1 MTTVSSL
8 TAVLFPDPRPC
19 YRGRERCGKP
29 ARAACRRR
37 QNVTS
42 HDDDA
47 DPTEVLDGAFRHAET
62 TVTM

>member
-19 YRGRERCGKP
+19 YRGRERCGNL

-37 QNVTS
+37 KDVTS
-42 HDDDA
+42 FDDDA
-47 DPTEVLDGAFRHAET
+47 DPTEVLDGTFRHVET